1 LGIFANSF
9 YLTNYEFTMK
19 TDPASRDSSLKESS
33 KDEDFDP
40 RTKKYTK
47 TITNVV
53 ISTKECQN
61 VLTDPKYAFWVAA
74 ARGAE
79 YARNIANTRATVA
92 TPDYME
98 E

>member
-1 LGIFANSF
+1 
-9 YLTNYEFTMK
+9 MK

>member
-1 LGIFANSF
+1 
-9 YLTNYEFTMK
+9 MK
-19 TDPASRDSSLKESS
+19 TDPSSRDPALKESS
-33 KDEDFDP
+33 QDEDFDP

-61 VLTDPKYAFWVAA
+61 VLIDPKYAFWVAA
-74 ARGAE
+74 AKGTE
-79 YARNIANTRATVA
+79 YTRNIANTRASVA